1 MKITVLIHIYNEEYL
16 LPFWLNHHKDMFDH
30 GIIINYNSTDSSLD
44 ICKQICPLWEIRQSR
59 NEFFGA
65 REIDNEVMDIEET
78 ISGFKIALNVTEF
91 LCPHTNLKDILKKY
105 ENQQVA
111 LSIRTISPYSLDIL
125 EPSNNKELFN
135 CILKENTKFGYDR
148 PPNHFLHNYAN
159 GSYEPGR
166 HLINHPYLVLNDI
179 SIIWLGFFPMNS
191 KLMKRKLQITSRQSQ
206 FDIVNGL
213 GFQHQWD
220 EKKQQEVLNTR
231 YQIGIPLKQLN
242 ENLYL
247 TIIDNYS

>member
-65 REIDNEVMDIEET
+65 REIDKEVMDIEET

-91 LCPHTNLKDILKKY
+91 LCPHANLKDILKKY

-135 CILKENTKFGYDR
+135 YILKENTKFGYDR

-159 GSYEPGR
+159 GNYEPGR

-191 KLMKRKLQITSRQSQ
+191 KLMKRKLQIISRQSQ

-213 GFQHQWD
+213 GFQHQWG
-220 EKKQQEVLNTR
+220 EKKQHEVLNTR
-231 YQIGIPLKQLN
+231 YQIGLPLKELN